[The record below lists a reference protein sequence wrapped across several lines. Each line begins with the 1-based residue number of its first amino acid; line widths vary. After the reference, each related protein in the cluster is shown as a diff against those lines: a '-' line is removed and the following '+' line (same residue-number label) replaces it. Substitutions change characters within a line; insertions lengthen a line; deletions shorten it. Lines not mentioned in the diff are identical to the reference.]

1 MVFLLLFSAFCGL
14 MALSFPIGISM
25 GLASAGAILYKGGM
39 PLTILAQ
46 KMFTGLDSFPLL
58 AVPFFIL
65 AGLFMETGGIST
77 RLVRFAG
84 VLVGHIRGG
93 LAHVVIVATV
103 FFSGVSG
110 SSAADTAAIGSIMIP
125 SMVTR
130 GYPRPLATA
139 IVAAAGGMGVN
150 IPPCIIM
157 VLYGIA
163 ANTSIGYLFAAG
175 FLPGFLSAVALM
187 IMVYLVAKRENLPR
201 EAKPAFREVL
211 TAGLS
216 AIPPLLMPVIIL
228 GGILTGI
235 FTATESAVIAVVYGV
250 FLSMGIYRELH
261 LRDVP
266 GLLVSAARLTG
277 MVMLVVGMSTTFAWI
292 ITVERVPQ
300 MITEFVLSLS
310 PGPWAFLLFTNVLML
325 IVGMFIDATPA
336 MITFTPILYP
346 IAQKLGIDPVHF
358 GIVMVTNLGVGFV
371 TPPVGMTLYVATAIA
386 GIRIDQIIKPLLPFI
401 AVMIVALIVITYW
414 PWMILVIPRLLGY
427 TG

>member
-1 MVFLLLFSAFCGL
+1 MVSLLLFATFCGL
-14 MALSFPIGISM
+14 IALSLPIGVSV
-25 GLASAGAILYKGGM
+25 GLASALALACKGEM
-39 PLTILAQ
+39 PLTLIAQ

-65 AGLFMETGGIST
+65 AGLFMETGGISA
-77 RLVRFAG
+77 RLVRFAS
-84 VLVGHIRGG
+84 VLVGHVRGG
-93 LAHVVIVATV
+93 LAHVVIVATI

-125 SMVTR
+125 SMVRR

-157 VLYGIA
+157 VLYAVA
-163 ANTSIGYLFAAG
+163 ANASIGYLFAAG
-175 FLPGFLSAVALM
+175 FLPGFLSGISLM
-187 IMVYLVAKRENLPR
+187 IMVYFTAKRQGLP
-201 EAKPAFREVL
+201 KEVKASL
-211 TAGLS
+211 RQMLKAAWD

-250 FLSMGIYRELH
+250 FLSMVVYRELH
-261 LRDVP
+261 LRDIP
-266 GLLVSAARLTG
+266 RILLNSAKLTG

-292 ITVERVPQ
+292 VSIERVPQ
-300 MITEFVLSLS
+300 MVTEWMLSVSRNPIVFLFFV
-310 PGPWAFLLFTNVLML
+310 NILML
-325 IVGMFIDATPA
+325 IVGMFFDATPA

-346 IAQKLGIDPVHF
+346 IANQLGIDPVHF

-371 TPPVGMTLYVATAIA
+371 HPPVGSCLNVATAIG
-386 GIRIDQIIKPLLPFI
+386 GITIDEVIRPILPFI
-401 AVMIVALIVITYW
+401 GVMIVALLLITYW
-414 PWMILVIPRLLGY
+414 PGMTLFIPRMLGY
-427 TG
+427 KG

>member
-58 AVPFFIL
+58 AVPFFVL
-65 AGLFMETGGIST
+65 AGLFMETGGISA
-77 RLVRFAG
+77 RLVRFAS

-93 LAHVVIVATV
+93 LAQVVIVATI

-125 SMVTR
+125 SMVKR

-187 IMVYLVAKRENLPR
+187 IMVYFVAKREQLPR
-201 EAKPAFREVL
+201 EVQPAFREVVK
-211 TAGLS
+211 AGVS
-216 AIPPLLMPVIIL
+216 AIPPLLMPIIIL

-235 FTATESAVIAVVYGV
+235 FTATESAVVAVVYGV
-250 FLSMGIYRELH
+250 FLSMG
-261 LRDVP
+261 V
-266 GLLVSAARLTG
+266 
-277 MVMLVVGMSTTFAWI
+277 
-292 ITVERVPQ
+292 
-300 MITEFVLSLS
+300 
-310 PGPWAFLLFTNVLML
+310 
-325 IVGMFIDATPA
+325 
-336 MITFTPILYP
+336 
-346 IAQKLGIDPVHF
+346 
-358 GIVMVTNLGVGFV
+358 
-371 TPPVGMTLYVATAIA
+371 
-386 GIRIDQIIKPLLPFI
+386 
-401 AVMIVALIVITYW
+401 
-414 PWMILVIPRLLGY
+414 
-427 TG
+427 

>member
-1 MVFLLLFSAFCGL
+1 MVFLLLFGSFCGL
-14 MALSFPIGISM
+14 MALAFPIGISM
-25 GLASAGAILYKGGM
+25 GLASVAAILYKGGM
-39 PLTILAQ
+39 PFTILAQ

-58 AVPFFIL
+58 AVPFFVL
-65 AGLFMETGGIST
+65 AGLFMETGGISA
-77 RLVRFAG
+77 RLVRFAS

-93 LAHVVIVATV
+93 LAHVVIVATI

-125 SMVTR
+125 SMVKR

-163 ANTSIGYLFAAG
+163 ANASIGYLFAAG
-175 FLPGFLSAVALM
+175 FLPGFLSALALM
-187 IMVYLVAKRENLPR
+187 IMVYFVAKREGLPK
-201 EAKPAFREVL
+201 ETKASLREVL
-211 TAGLS
+211 KAGLA
-216 AIPPLLMPVIIL
+216 AIPPLLMPIIIL

-235 FTATESAVIAVVYGV
+235 FTATESAVIAVVYGAI
-250 FLSMGIYRELH
+250 LSMGIYRELH
-261 LRDVP
+261 PRDVP
-266 GLLVSAARLTG
+266 KILVTSARLTG
-277 MVMLVVGMSTTFAWI
+277 MIMLVVGMSTTFAWI
-292 ITVERVPQ
+292 LTVERIPQ
-300 MITEFVLSLS
+300 MITETALSLS

-346 IAQKLGIDPVHF
+346 VAQKLGIDPVHF

-371 TPPVGMTLYVATAIA
+371 TPPVGMTLYVATAI
-386 GIRIDQIIKPLLPFI
+386 GEITIDQVIKPLLPFI
-401 AVMIVALIVITYW
+401 AVMIVALIAITYW
-414 PWMILVIPRLLGY
+414 PGMILFIPRLLGY
-427 TG
+427 RG

>member
-1 MVFLLLFSAFCGL
+1 
-14 MALSFPIGISM
+14 
-25 GLASAGAILYKGGM
+25 
-39 PLTILAQ
+39 
-46 KMFTGLDSFPLL
+46 
-58 AVPFFIL
+58 
-65 AGLFMETGGIST
+65 
-77 RLVRFAG
+77 
-84 VLVGHIRGG
+84 
-93 LAHVVIVATV
+93 
-103 FFSGVSG
+103 
-110 SSAADTAAIGSIMIP
+110 
-125 SMVTR
+125 
-130 GYPRPLATA
+130 
-139 IVAAAGGMGVN
+139 
-150 IPPCIIM
+150 
-157 VLYGIA
+157 
-163 ANTSIGYLFAAG
+163 
-175 FLPGFLSAVALM
+175 
-187 IMVYLVAKRENLPR
+187 
-201 EAKPAFREVL
+201 
-211 TAGLS
+211 
-216 AIPPLLMPVIIL
+216 MPVIIL
-228 GGILTGI
+228 GGILTGV

-250 FLSMGIYRELH
+250 FLSMGIYRELR

-300 MITEFVLSLS
+300 MITELVLSLS

-336 MITFTPILYP
+336 MITFTPILFP

-427 TG
+427 KG

>member
-1 MVFLLLFSAFCGL
+1 MVFLLLFSTFCGL

-25 GLASAGAILYKGGM
+25 GLASAGAILYKGAM

-65 AGLFMETGGIST
+65 AGLFMETGGISA
-77 RLVRFAG
+77 RLVRFAS

-125 SMVTR
+125 SMVKR

-187 IMVYLVAKRENLPR
+187 IIVYLVAKRENLPR
-201 EAKPAFREVL
+201 EAKPSFREVL
-211 TAGLS
+211 TAGLR

-235 FTATESAVIAVVYGV
+235 FTATESAVIAVVYGIV
-250 FLSMGIYRELH
+250 LSMGIYRELH

-266 GLLVSAARLTG
+266 KLLVNAARLTG

-346 IAQKLGIDPVHF
+346 IAQKLGIDSVHF

-386 GIRIDQIIKPLLPFI
+386 EIRIDQIVKPLLPFI

-414 PWMILVIPRLLGY
+414 PWMILAIPRLLGY
-427 TG
+427 RG

>member
-1 MVFLLLFSAFCGL
+1 MVFLLLFSTFCGL

-25 GLASAGAILYKGGM
+25 GLATAAAILYKGGM

-58 AVPFFIL
+58 AVPFFVL
-65 AGLFMETGGIST
+65 AGLFMETGGISA
-77 RLVRFAG
+77 RLVRFAS

-93 LAHVVIVATV
+93 LAHVVIVATI

-125 SMVTR
+125 SMVKR

-187 IMVYLVAKRENLPR
+187 IMVYLVAKRDQLPR
-201 EAKPAFREVL
+201 EIKPAFREVL
-211 TAGLS
+211 KAGVS

-235 FTATESAVIAVVYGV
+235 FTATESAVVAVVYGV
-250 FLSMGIYRELH
+250 FLSMGVYRELH

-266 GLLVSAARLTG
+266 GLLVNAARLTG
-277 MVMLVVGMSTTFAWI
+277 MIMLVVGMSTTFAWI
-292 ITVERVPQ
+292 VTVERVPQ
-300 MITEFVLSLS
+300 MITEFVLSLA

-346 IAQKLGIDPVHF
+346 IALKLGIDPVHF

-386 GIRIDQIIKPLLPFI
+386 GIRIDQVIKPLLPFV
-401 AVMIVALIVITYW
+401 AVMIAALLAITYW
-414 PWMILVIPRLLGY
+414 PAMILVIPRLLGY
-427 TG
+427 KG

>member
-1 MVFLLLFSAFCGL
+1 MVFLLLFSTFCGL

-58 AVPFFIL
+58 AVPFFVL
-65 AGLFMETGGIST
+65 AGLFIETGGISA
-77 RLVRFAG
+77 RLVRFAS

-93 LAHVVIVATV
+93 LAQVVIVATI

-125 SMVTR
+125 SMVKR

-187 IMVYLVAKRENLPR
+187 IMVYFVAKREQLPR
-201 EAKPAFREVL
+201 EVQPAFREVVK
-211 TAGLS
+211 AGVS
-216 AIPPLLMPVIIL
+216 AIPPLLMPIIIL

-235 FTATESAVIAVVYGV
+235 FTATESAVVAVVYGV
-250 FLSMGIYRELH
+250 FLSMGVYRELH

-266 GLLVSAARLTG
+266 GLLVNAARLTG
-277 MVMLVVGMSTTFAWI
+277 MIMLVVGMSTTFAWI
-292 ITVERVPQ
+292 VTVERVPQ

-346 IAQKLGIDPVHF
+346 IALKLGIDPVHF

-386 GIRIDQIIKPLLPFI
+386 GIRIDQVVRPLLPFV
-401 AVMIVALIVITYW
+401 AVMIAALLSITYW
-414 PWMILVIPRLLGY
+414 PDMILVIPKLLGY
-427 TG
+427 KG

>member
-1 MVFLLLFSAFCGL
+1 MVFLLLFSTFCGL

-58 AVPFFIL
+58 AVPFFVL
-65 AGLFMETGGIST
+65 AGLFMETGGISA
-77 RLVRFAG
+77 RLVRFAS

-93 LAHVVIVATV
+93 LAQVVIVATI

-125 SMVTR
+125 SMVKR

-175 FLPGFLSAVALM
+175 FLPGVLSAVALM
-187 IMVYLVAKRENLPR
+187 IMVYFVAKREQLPR
-201 EAKPAFREVL
+201 EVQPAFREVVK
-211 TAGLS
+211 AGVS
-216 AIPPLLMPVIIL
+216 AIPPLLMPIIIL

-235 FTATESAVIAVVYGV
+235 FTATESAVVAVVYGV
-250 FLSMGIYRELH
+250 FLSMGVYRELH

-266 GLLVSAARLTG
+266 GLLVNAARLTG
-277 MVMLVVGMSTTFAWI
+277 MIMLVVGMSTTFAWI
-292 ITVERVPQ
+292 VTVERVPQ

-346 IAQKLGIDPVHF
+346 IALKLGIDPVHF

-371 TPPVGMTLYVATAIA
+371 TPPVGMTLYVSTAIA
-386 GIRIDQIIKPLLPFI
+386 GIRIDQVVKPLLPFL
-401 AVMIVALIVITYW
+401 AVMVAALLAITYW
-414 PWMILVIPRLLGY
+414 PEMILLIPRLLGY
-427 TG
+427 KG

>member
-1 MVFLLLFSAFCGL
+1 MVFLVLFSAFCGL
-14 MALSFPIGISM
+14 MALAFPIAISM
-25 GLASAGAILYKGGM
+25 GLASAAAILYKGGM

-65 AGLFMETGGIST
+65 AGLFMETGGISA
-77 RLVRFAG
+77 RLVRFAS

-93 LAHVVIVATV
+93 LAHVVIVATI

-125 SMVTR
+125 SMVRR

-175 FLPGFLSAVALM
+175 FLPGFLSGLALM
-187 IMVYLVAKRENLPR
+187 VMVYFFAKREGLPR
-201 EAKPAFREVL
+201 EAKASLGEV
-211 TAGLS
+211 AKAAVA

-228 GGILTGI
+228 GGILTGV
-235 FTATESAVIAVVYGV
+235 FTATESAVIAVVYGAV
-250 FLSMGIYRELH
+250 LSMGVYRELH

-266 GLLVSAARLTG
+266 SILVTAAKLTG

-292 ITVERVPQ
+292 VTVERVPQ
-300 MITEFVLSLS
+300 MITEFVLGLS
-310 PGPWAFLLFTNVLML
+310 PGPWVFLLFANGLL
-325 IVGMFIDATPA
+325 LLVGMFIDATPA

-346 IAQKLGIDPVHF
+346 IALKLGIEPVHF

-371 TPPVGMTLYVATAIA
+371 TPPVGMTLYVATAI
-386 GIRIDQIIKPLLPFI
+386 GEITIDQVIRPLLPFI
-401 AVMIVALIVITYW
+401 AVMVIALIVITYW
-414 PWMILVIPRLLGY
+414 PGMILLIPRLLGY
-427 TG
+427 RG

>member
-1 MVFLLLFSAFCGL
+1 MVLLLLFSAFCGL
-14 MALSFPIGISM
+14 MALAVPIAISM
-25 GLASAGAILYKGGM
+25 GLASAAAILYKGGM

-65 AGLFMETGGIST
+65 AGLFMETGGISA
-77 RLVRFAG
+77 RLVRFAS

-93 LAHVVIVATV
+93 LAHVVIVATI

-125 SMVTR
+125 SMVKR

-175 FLPGFLSAVALM
+175 FLPGFLSGVALM
-187 IMVYLVAKRENLPR
+187 VMVYFVAKREGLPR
-201 EAKPAFREVL
+201 EAKASLGEV
-211 TAGLS
+211 AKAAVA

-228 GGILTGI
+228 GGILTGV
-235 FTATESAVIAVVYGV
+235 FTATESAVIAVVYGAV
-250 FLSMGIYRELH
+250 LSMGVYRELH

-266 GLLVSAARLTG
+266 GILVTAAKLTG

-292 ITVERVPQ
+292 VTVERVPQ
-300 MITEFVLSLS
+300 MITEFVLGLS
-310 PGPWAFLLFTNVLML
+310 PGPWVFLLFANGLLL

-346 IAQKLGIDPVHF
+346 IALKLGIDPVHF

-371 TPPVGMTLYVATAIA
+371 TPPVGMTLYVATAI
-386 GIRIDQIIKPLLPFI
+386 GEITIDQVIRPLLPFI
-401 AVMIVALIVITYW
+401 AVMVVALIVITYC
-414 PWMILVIPRLLGY
+414 PGMILFIPRLLGY
-427 TG
+427 RG

>member
-1 MVFLLLFSAFCGL
+1 MVFLLLFSTFCGL

-58 AVPFFIL
+58 AVPFFVL
-65 AGLFMETGGIST
+65 AGLFMETGGISA
-77 RLVRFAG
+77 RLVRFAS

-93 LAHVVIVATV
+93 LAHVVIVATI

-125 SMVTR
+125 SMVKR

-187 IMVYLVAKRENLPR
+187 IMVYFVAKREQLPR
-201 EAKPAFREVL
+201 EAKPAFREVVK
-211 TAGLS
+211 AGVS
-216 AIPPLLMPVIIL
+216 AIPPLLMPIIIL

-235 FTATESAVIAVVYGV
+235 FTATESAVVAVVYGV
-250 FLSMGIYRELH
+250 FLSMGVYRELH

-266 GLLVSAARLTG
+266 GLLVNAARLTG
-277 MVMLVVGMSTTFAWI
+277 MIMLVVGMSTTFAWI
-292 ITVERVPQ
+292 VTVERVPQ

-346 IAQKLGIDPVHF
+346 IALKLGIDPVHF

-386 GIRIDQIIKPLLPFI
+386 GIRVDQVVRPLLPFV
-401 AVMIVALIVITYW
+401 AVMIAALLSITYW
-414 PWMILVIPRLLGY
+414 PDMILVIPKLLGY
-427 TG
+427 KG